1 MPGAVEGPPV
11 RLTGPSVPAALPL
24 VPGTAPQH
32 ELLTWIPIAGDKLG
46 LFEAE
51 ALVQGP
57 RSRTKRIVFPIRRH
71 EDILDRR
78 GAHPASCG
86 QGPKR
91 RPAPA
96 PQDVRRGSRCR
107 CADPRAPAR
116 RAARLYPSRTAPA
129 APQWLS
135 ADFPGTRRATVR
147 GKRPGQARPDP
158 SKPQYPLPTQTRRHI
173 PDSWLPPLRRTRIN
187 EKRKPEGLALFESR
201 TPGEQPLPLLSF
213 EPGGVG
219 GATAARLSRTFC
231 I

>member
-1 MPGAVEGPPV
+1 MLGAVEGPTV
-11 RLTGPSVPAALPL
+11 RLTGPSVPAALPLL

-32 ELLTWIPIAGDKLG
+32 ELLTWIPIAGDKFG

-57 RSRTKRIVFPIRRH
+57 RSRTERIVFPVRRRYP
-71 EDILDRR
+71 DRR

-116 RAARLYPSRTAPA
+116 RAAPLHPWRTAPA

-135 ADFPGTRRATVR
+135 AGSPGTRRATAR
-147 GKRPGQARPDP
+147 GRHPGQEQPDP
-158 SKPQYPLPTQTRRHI
+158 SKHQCPLPTHTRRHI
-173 PDSWLPPLRRTRIN
+173 PDSCLPPLRRYPH
-187 EKRKPEGLALFESR
+187 KRKAQTRGLALFESR

-219 GATAARLSRTFC
+219 GATAARLSRTFR